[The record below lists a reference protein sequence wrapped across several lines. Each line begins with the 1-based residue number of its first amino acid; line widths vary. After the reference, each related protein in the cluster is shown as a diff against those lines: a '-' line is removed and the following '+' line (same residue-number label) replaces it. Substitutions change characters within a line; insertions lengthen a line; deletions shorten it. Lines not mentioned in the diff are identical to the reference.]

1 MEDMYVYYV
10 IMNGI
15 SEDVFW
21 YSEYNSLLTILEDKY
36 AYEAWKAYAE
46 EPPKRSGRGRKT
58 LEDYIGPR
66 RQTSQ
71 N

>member
-1 MEDMYVYYV
+1 VEDMYVYYV

-15 SEDVFW
+15 SEDLFW

-46 EPPKRSGRGRKT
+46 EQMLERG
-58 LEDYIGPR
+58 
-66 RQTSQ
+66 
-71 N
+71 

>member
-1 MEDMYVYYV
+1 MRLPRFEIETVEDMYVYYV

-21 YSEYNSLLTILEDKY
+21 CSEYNSLLTILEDKH

-46 EPPKRSGRGRKT
+46 EQM
-58 LEDYIGPR
+58 LEKG
-66 RQTSQ
+66 
-71 N
+71 